1 MTFLEPT
8 RLWLLLGVAA
18 LLAAYVIVQWR
29 RRAYTVKFTNL
40 ELLASVAPRRPG
52 WRRHLPAAV
61 QLLALTSL
69 VLALAQPSREER
81 VPRERATIMMAIDVS
96 LSMQATDVEP
106 SRIEAAKDAAKVF
119 VDILPPKINVG
130 LVAFNGNASL
140 KVPPTTDRQ
149 QVKAAIDALE
159 LGERTAIGEA
169 IFTCLDALRQVPPDD
184 EGTQPPAR
192 IVLMSDGTTTDG
204 RPNDLAARAAREAG
218 VPVSTIAFGTDRGTI
233 TVPEEPLPI
242 RVPVDRAALRAIAE
256 QTGGRFY
263 TAGSEQQL
271 TEVYENIGSS
281 VGYVTEPREITTW
294 FVGLGVALLAAA
306 GVLSLVW
313 FSRLP

>member
-1 MTFLEPT
+1 MTFLEPQ

-18 LLAAYVIVQWR
+18 LVGGYVALQWR

-40 ELLASVAPRRPG
+40 DLLASVAPRRPG
-52 WRRHLPAAV
+52 WRRHLPAV
-61 QLLALTSL
+61 GYLLAAAAL

-81 VPRERATIMMAIDVS
+81 VPRERATIVMAIDVS
-96 LSMQATDVEP
+96 LSMQATDVAP
-106 SRIEAAKDAAKVF
+106 TRIEAAKDAAKVF
-119 VDILPPKINVG
+119 LDILPPKINVG

-140 KVPPTTDRQ
+140 KVPPTTDRDR
-149 QVKAAIDALE
+149 VKAAIDDLE

-169 IFTCLDALRQVPPDD
+169 IFTSLDALRQVPPDD

-204 RPNDLAARAAREAG
+204 RSNEMAAEAARQAG

-242 RVPVDRAALRAIAE
+242 RVPVDRPALRAIADA
-256 QTGGRFY
+256 TGGKFY
-263 TAGSEQQL
+263 SAGSEQQL

-294 FVGLGVALLAAA
+294 FVAGALVLLAITGAM
-306 GVLSLVW
+306 SLVW